1 MHAGGTGL
9 TAYVGFR
16 LFGDIRPG
24 KTIYISGAA
33 GATGYVIAQ
42 IAKIKGLRVIGST
55 GDDAKVLFLMETA
68 GIDAAFNY
76 KKISVDEALS
86 EYAPDGIDFFF
97 DNVGGETLEA
107 TINHANTHARF
118 ILCGAIS
125 GYNQSDEER
134 YGVKNLFKVVSKRL
148 DIKGFLVSEAAPPFI
163 EDFHREV
170 VGWVKSGEL
179 VVSDSVVEGIENTPK
194 ALVDM
199 LQGKN
204 LGKQHHPFWPL
215 QLVPLPNPQAMFA
228 LRTAAKT
235 HTILRASLAYRVA
248 PFSSANSPAVQRISD
263 IRPRRALFY
272 VPGSDERKLHKS
284 ITLGADCIVYDLE
297 DSVAFNKKGTARK
310 MVIDALEVCIIVP
323 KIPRAFAISKN
334 LSDRLWLRLGL
345 EYDDLNVVAI
355 VIPKVQSAKD
365 VQFVVRMIDSV
376 APESTEAD
384 IRQFSF
390 ITSRHEGCLD
400 EPLVVR
406 RCYANSR
413 LHTTLMSHAS
423 RHNIRLIP
431 SIESGLGIINL
442 REIASADP
450 RVDALIFAAE
460 DYCADLGLIRTPS
473 RTEMLYARQAV
484 VTAASAFGLQ
494 AIDLVC
500 LDFQNQ
506 AILEEECREGRE
518 FGFMGKQAIHP
529 NQVEIIQKT
538 FLPDPAAVC
547 DEVTVTMLGFS
558 FIGNHMNS
566 DIERAAKI
574 IEGYELHSQ
583 KGVGAFNLD
592 GKMIDLPVVKW
603 ASKVLARAKA
613 AGLTISGATSS
624 GGASKASADG

>member
-1 MHAGGTGL
+1 MTIVISKSIVYREIPTGLPIPDQHFQVVSTELDLDDLALEHGDFVTKTLYLSVDPYQRSKMREPSIESYNSAYELNKIMSGGAISQVIQSNNPTFRVGDYVTGGSARWEEYSVIRRAQASQFRNTTDRIHQVGLPLRHWLNVLGGTGL

-204 LGKQHHPFWPL
+204 LGKQ
-215 QLVPLPNPQAMFA
+215 LV
-228 LRTAAKT
+228 K
-235 HTILRASLAYRVA
+235 VA
-248 PFSSANSPAVQRISD
+248 
-263 IRPRRALFY
+263 
-272 VPGSDERKLHKS
+272 E
-284 ITLGADCIVYDLE
+284 E
-297 DSVAFNKKGTARK
+297 D
-310 MVIDALEVCIIVP
+310 P
-323 KIPRAFAISKN
+323 
-334 LSDRLWLRLGL
+334 
-345 EYDDLNVVAI
+345 
-355 VIPKVQSAKD
+355 
-365 VQFVVRMIDSV
+365 
-376 APESTEAD
+376 
-384 IRQFSF
+384 
-390 ITSRHEGCLD
+390 
-400 EPLVVR
+400 
-406 RCYANSR
+406 
-413 LHTTLMSHAS
+413 
-423 RHNIRLIP
+423 
-431 SIESGLGIINL
+431 
-442 REIASADP
+442 
-450 RVDALIFAAE
+450 
-460 DYCADLGLIRTPS
+460 
-473 RTEMLYARQAV
+473 
-484 VTAASAFGLQ
+484 
-494 AIDLVC
+494 
-500 LDFQNQ
+500 
-506 AILEEECREGRE
+506 
-518 FGFMGKQAIHP
+518 
-529 NQVEIIQKT
+529 
-538 FLPDPAAVC
+538 
-547 DEVTVTMLGFS
+547 
-558 FIGNHMNS
+558 
-566 DIERAAKI
+566 
-574 IEGYELHSQ
+574 
-583 KGVGAFNLD
+583 
-592 GKMIDLPVVKW
+592 
-603 ASKVLARAKA
+603 
-613 AGLTISGATSS
+613 
-624 GGASKASADG
+624 